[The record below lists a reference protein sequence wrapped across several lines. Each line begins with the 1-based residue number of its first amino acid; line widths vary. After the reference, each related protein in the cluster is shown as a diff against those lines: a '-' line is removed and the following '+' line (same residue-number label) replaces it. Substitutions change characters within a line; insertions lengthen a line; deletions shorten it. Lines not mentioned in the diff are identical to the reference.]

1 MRRTSLRLLLL
12 GSVAAFTALGQ
23 AINGSFSGIVT
34 DKSGSTIPEAKIT
47 VTDLD
52 RNTTFT
58 SVSNETGFY
67 VVSPLPIGRYRIAAE
82 KTGFRQ
88 YVLEGFPLSAE
99 QKALVNIVLDVGAVT
114 SEVTVSAAPQLID
127 SLTANLSAV
136 VSNQRIVDLPLND
149 RNIFALTALVPGVFQ
164 TKTATGVDNTF
175 YGNHFIINGSHE
187 ATSDMV
193 L

>member
-1 MRRTSLRLLLL
+1 MAFDFRYPKPCAPNNTSPTRFRVPRTKGEFMYRTSFRLWLL
-12 GSVAAFTALGQ
+12 GSVAAFAALGQ

-52 RNTTFT
+52 RNTAFT

-82 KTGFRQ
+82 KSGFRQ

-99 QKALVNIVLDVGAVT
+99 QKASVN
-114 SEVTVSAAPQLID
+114 
-127 SLTANLSAV
+127 
-136 VSNQRIVDLPLND
+136 
-149 RNIFALTALVPGVFQ
+149 
-164 TKTATGVDNTF
+164 
-175 YGNHFIINGSHE
+175 
-187 ATSDMV
+187 
-193 L
+193 

>member
-1 MRRTSLRLLLL
+1 MHRTSFRLWLL
-12 GSVAAFTALGQ
+12 GSVAAFAALGQ

-88 YVLEGFPLSAE
+88 YVIEGLPLSAE
-99 QKALVNIVLDVGAVT
+99 QKASVNIVLDVGAVT
-114 SEVTVSAAPQLID
+114 SEVKRKAWAMSSLRMDFQDLKAASTVATLATTSVRAQ
-127 SLTANLSAV
+127 V
-136 VSNQRIVDLPLND
+136 V
-149 RNIFALTALVPGVFQ
+149 
-164 TKTATGVDNTF
+164 
-175 YGNHFIINGSHE
+175 E
-187 ATSDMV
+187 
-193 L
+193 